1 MLLALVLSA
10 SLGTGVFEVDDA
22 GTTAEHT
29 QQADSLTLTAPLTF
43 GITLSGVFAANLDWT
58 SVDRIFLDAAID
70 GVNPEVFFSLELYG
84 WDGSTFQ
91 LINIYQ
97 GVTTGL
103 SSSFGLLELELSA
116 AGSGD
121 FSTFRGLQFTCNSL
135 PEGSGG
141 LTIRSVVGSAGPIVP
156 VVTSTSYVDGDFTLT
171 WSGTGTLPV
180 IVQRRASLE
189 TGQWTAIAQGVATGE
204 YTDTDPP
211 PGKAFYQVVVP

>member
-10 SLGTGVFEVDDA
+10 SLGTGAFEVDDP
-22 GTTAEHT
+22 GTTAAHT
-29 QQADSLTLTAPLTF
+29 QLADSLTLTPPLTF
-43 GITLSGVFAANLDWT
+43 GNTLSGVFAETLDWT

-84 WDGSTFQ
+84 WDGSNFQ

-97 GVTTGL
+97 ADTSGFTT
-103 SSSFGLLELELSA
+103 SFGLLELQLSA

-121 FSTFRGLQFTCNSL
+121 FSTFRGLQFTSNSL

-156 VVTSTSYVDGDFTLT
+156 VVTSTSYADGDFTLT
-171 WSGTGTLPV
+171 WSGTGVLPV
-180 IVQRRASLE
+180 IVQRRESLE
-189 TGQWTAIAQGVATGE
+189 TGQWTAIAQGVATGT

-211 PGKAFYQVVVP
+211 PDKAFYRVVVP